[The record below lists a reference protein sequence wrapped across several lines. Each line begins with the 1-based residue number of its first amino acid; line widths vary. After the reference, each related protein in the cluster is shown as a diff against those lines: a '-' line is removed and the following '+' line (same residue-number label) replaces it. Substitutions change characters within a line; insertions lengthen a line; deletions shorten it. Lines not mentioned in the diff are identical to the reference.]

1 MKLKWR
7 VHKKQRPKGGHVV
20 EVLMP
25 RKQFQLDANTV
36 RKYPV
41 FRQSANVI
49 LCFRRFIKNTDIEQ
63 VSH

>member
-7 VHKKQRPKGGHVV
+7 VHKKQGPKGGHTV

-49 LCFRRFIKNTDIEQ
+49 MCFRRFILRI
-63 VSH
+63 